1 MQALIVNLLAWDG
14 VIIRKILAIVDMKN
28 TVMTMR
34 SACMGVVFSL
44 ALAACDD
51 APSRGSGGGQASVQT
66 PAKPAV
72 IHSELGEAGKSL
84 YIRNGCIGC
93 HGAGGQSRNPGK
105 FPALA
110 GQSAAYL
117 VQQLQDFKSYKR
129 RNPMMSSV
137 AVNLKDED
145 IPALAAYLSE
155 L

>member
-1 MQALIVNLLAWDG
+1 MKFLFTLCLLS
-14 VIIRKILAIVDMKN
+14 I
-28 TVMTMR
+28 
-34 SACMGVVFSL
+34 SAFSVT
-44 ALAACDD
+44 ACKE
-51 APSRGSGGGQASVQT
+51 QAST
-66 PAKPAV
+66 ELAKPV
-72 IHSELGEAGKSL
+72 VTHSELGKAGKSL
-84 YIRNGCIGC
+84 YLSSGCIGC

-110 GQSAAYL
+110 GKSADYL

-145 IPALAAYLSE
+145 MPKIAAYLSE

>member
-1 MQALIVNLLAWDG
+1 MKFLFTLCLLSLSAFS
-14 VIIRKILAIVDMKN
+14 L
-28 TVMTMR
+28 
-34 SACMGVVFSL
+34 SACKDKSE
-44 ALAACDD
+44 AA
-51 APSRGSGGGQASVQT
+51 

-72 IHSELGEAGKSL
+72 VHSELGNAGKSL
-84 YIRNGCIGC
+84 YISSGCIGC

-105 FPALA
+105 FPVLA
-110 GQSAAYL
+110 GQPAEYL

-145 IPALAAYLSE
+145 MLKIAAYLSE